1 MTLLNELPVESGQID
16 VEGSLAYSSQ
26 DAWSFQDS
34 VRNNI
39 LFGMDY
45 DDKRYQKVVEVCAL
59 ERDLQLMPFGDRTLV
74 GEKGVSLSGGQR
86 ARINL
91 ARAVYRD
98 ADILLLDDPL
108 SAVDTSVAEH
118 IFEKCILNYLKDKI
132 RILVTHQ
139 VQFIEKAT
147 KILVLKEGQVFA
159 FGSFNELQQMGIDF
173 MSLLSEPEMTD
184 GKSAGGEGDNSRD
197 RATSMLSLE
206 RSISVQSISSD
217 ALKGRTRTLSSAK
230 ATESFEV
237 QDPEGDDD
245 HEGELLDADEKSQEI
260 QKVEEEKFQRGSI
273 KGRIYMEYL
282 KAGSGPVMF
291 IAMIFFTIASQVL
304 FHSSDLF
311 LTYWTDNNQKNDTVI
326 DKDVQR
332 NDIIIYSSLVGA
344 LFVTTILRS
353 VTFFVICMTASINL
367 HNKIFAQLLR
377 AKTAFF
383 DSNPA
388 GRILNRFTKDLGKEE
403 VSQNILQI

>member
-1 MTLLNELPVESGQID
+1 
-16 VEGSLAYSSQ
+16 
-26 DAWSFQDS
+26 
-34 VRNNI
+34 
-39 LFGMDY
+39 
-45 DDKRYQKVVEVCAL
+45 
-59 ERDLQLMPFGDRTLV
+59 MPFGDRTLV

-91 ARAVYRD
+91 ARAVYRN

-118 IFEKCILNYLKDKI
+118 IFEKCILEHLKEKI

-173 MSLLSEPEMTD
+173 MSLLSEPEVPPE
-184 GKSAGGEGDNSRD
+184 SEGDNLTTKN

-206 RSISVQSISSD
+206 RSISVQSVSSD

-245 HEGELLDADEKSQEI
+245 HEGELLDDKSQEI

-273 KGRIYMEYL
+273 KGRIYKEYL

-291 IAMIFFTIASQVL
+291 IAMIFFTVASQVL
-304 FHSSDLF
+304 FHGSDLF

-344 LFVTTILRS
+344 LFVTTVLRS
-353 VTFFVICMTASINL
+353 VTFFVICMTASVNL
-367 HNKIFAQLLR
+367 HNKIFARLLR

-388 GRILNRFTKDLGKEE
+388 GRILNRFTKDLGIIDENLPTTAYDLNLTIGQAIGKFFFI
-403 VSQNILQI
+403 ILSYFI